1 MWDCRYP
8 ATFMI
13 QRREFI
19 VALATVVVTAV
30 SCHAQ
35 DHRPP
40 LRFAWLSDTHVGS
53 PTGSEDLRE
62 SIRDINTLPGLSFVL
77 VTGDITEMGS
87 DDELRE
93 AHADFDSLRS
103 PLLLLPGNHDTKWSA
118 SGFTS
123 FARIMG
129 NDRFVAVYDSIVL
142 IGMHEGPLMRM
153 GDGHFA
159 PEDLR
164 WLDSVA
170 AAPALRGKA
179 IVFCTHYPVDSSID
193 NWYEVTDRLRRLPT
207 AAVLCGHGH
216 RNGTF
221 TFEGI
226 PAIMNR
232 SNLRSGGSGS
242 GYAVVEVSPTVLSV
256 REKRPGSPPGDPWV
270 MIPVVAVPRPLSG
283 IPWRRPSYALNE
295 RFPSVRARWTAQRN
309 WTITGGACIEE
320 STVVVGDRSGTITGY
335 TLADGAVRWTESMG
349 GPICSTPAG
358 AGGRVVVAAAN
369 GEIVCIACRTGHVV
383 WREKTGVPVVAAPCI
398 TDDRVLVGSSA
409 GRFFA
414 FSLESGKQIWEQ
426 GGVEG
431 FVETRPLVDGGTIYF
446 GAWDTYFYAL
456 NLVDGSI
463 RWKWSNG
470 NPGRLLS
477 PAACLPV
484 ASGGRVFLV
493 APDRFMTALDEAT
506 GKAVWRSNS
515 HVVRESMGI
524 SEDGSRIYARSM
536 WDTLFA
542 FSPTAAGQETV
553 WQTVCGY
560 GYDIDPSMCIEKG
573 GTVFFGTKN
582 GLVFAVRASDG
593 SIRWVRKIGETIVNT
608 PAPVDGRR
616 VVVTDFDG
624 RVVLLEG
631 PE

>member
-1 MWDCRYP
+1 
-8 ATFMI
+8 MI
-13 QRREFI
+13 QPRRII

-30 SCHAQ
+30 ACHAQ
-35 DHRPP
+35 DPRPP
-40 LRFAWLSDTHVGS
+40 LRVAWLSDTHVGS

-62 SIRDINTLPGLSFVL
+62 SIRDINTLPALDFVL
-77 VTGDITEMGS
+77 VTGDITELGR
-87 DDELRE
+87 DDELTE
-93 AHADFDSLRS
+93 ARADFDSLRS
-103 PLLLLPGNHDTKWSA
+103 PLLLIPGNHDTKWSA

-123 FARIMG
+123 FARLMG
-129 NDRFVAVYDSIVL
+129 NERFVAVYDSIVL

-170 AAPALRGKA
+170 AAPAIRGKA

-207 AAVLCGHGH
+207 VAILCGHGH

-221 TFEGI
+221 TCEGI
-226 PAIMNR
+226 PAIMDR
-232 SNLRSGGSGS
+232 SNLRNGSSGS
-242 GYAVVEVSPTVLSV
+242 GYAVVEVSPAVLSV
-256 REKRPGSPPGDPWV
+256 REKRPGSPLGTPWV
-270 MIPVVAVPRPLSG
+270 MIPVLAAPRPSSG
-283 IPWRRPSYALNE
+283 IRWQRPSYALND
-295 RFPSVRARWTAQRN
+295 RYPSVRTQWIAERK

-335 TLADGAVRWTESMG
+335 SLADGAVRWVDSMG
-349 GPICSTPAG
+349 GPIWSTPAG
-358 AGGRVVVAAAN
+358 AGGRVVVVAAN
-369 GEIVCIACRTGHVV
+369 GDIVCIESRNGNVV
-383 WREKTGVPVVAAPCI
+383 WKDETGVPLVGAPCI
-398 TDDRVLVGSSA
+398 KNDLVLIGSSA
-409 GRFFA
+409 GRFYA
-414 FSLESGKQIWEQ
+414 FSLGSGKRIWEQ
-426 GGVEG
+426 RGIDG
-431 FVETRPLVDGGTIYF
+431 FVETRPLVDGGAVYF

-470 NPGRLLS
+470 SPGRLLS
-477 PAACLPV
+477 PAACWPV

-493 APDRFMTALDEAT
+493 APDRYMTALDEAT
-506 GKAVWRSNS
+506 GNTVWRSNS
-515 HVVRESMGI
+515 HVVRESMGM

-536 WDTLFA
+536 RDTIFA

-582 GLVFAVRASDG
+582 GLVFAIRASDG

-608 PAPVDGRR
+608 PAPLDGRR